1 MTPSFVLYQSEN
13 ANNDVCKFSCVS
25 VFSLQFPHSHTT
37 IECYYAL
44 HILSFFFLC
53 NAYSFTKNPLSNS
66 ITSSSTKLHFLV
78 LNLSLPQ
85 VILFFFLQSLV
96 FLLNFIDKENPY
108 NIVGQ
113 VFVFLFV
120 CIQVRID
127 QMKSLVLAMFMK
139 QPTINFLILLFTWEF
154 CCVWNFFYA
163 YIMLSSNIIFLV
175 DYQRD

>member
-1 MTPSFVLYQSEN
+1 MLIHSQKPS
-13 ANNDVCKFSCVS
+13 
-25 VFSLQFPHSHTT
+25 H
-37 IECYYAL
+37 
-44 HILSFFFLC
+44 
-53 NAYSFTKNPLSNS
+53 KNPLSNS